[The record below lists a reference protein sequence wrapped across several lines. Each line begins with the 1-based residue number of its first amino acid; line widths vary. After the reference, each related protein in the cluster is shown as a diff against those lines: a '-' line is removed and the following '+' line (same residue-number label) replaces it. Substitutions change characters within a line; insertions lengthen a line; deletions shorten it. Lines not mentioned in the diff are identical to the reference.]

1 MSDTPRRRPNDVER
15 FSSLVESVYDAARDP
30 ECWRDFLQGLAEAL
44 NAKSGVFRVIDER
57 VPEVRTSIHY
67 NLDPELQA
75 AHREYFVSQDAY
87 VEALRNHPGGTMA
100 PGEALTDQDA
110 LRRTEF
116 FADYLQP
123 QDTWHICGGLALRN
137 DHCTIMTGVQRD
149 RKTGPFTR
157 EDAEY
162 MARFIP
168 HIRRANRLGH
178 LIAASE
184 LRSTTAEQALES
196 LAVGVVL
203 LDEHE
208 HVVHANHKGEILLR
222 NEEGLARR
230 KRGVCVRDANDSGE
244 LRQKFAAVRE
254 RARTRLAPIPETVL
268 LTPTADQPR
277 LLVFICPVPEHRPF
291 FQGPWPRVTTA
302 VFVSNL
308 EDAGLLDHEILMT
321 LYGLTASE
329 ARLACALARG
339 RELAELSHEW
349 NVSRETLRTHLKR
362 ALAKTGTNRQV
373 ELVRLLT
380 GQPWSLAGG
389 GERSTNAGTR
399 TS

>member
-1 MSDTPRRRPNDVER
+1 MSTSHGRPCKDIDT
-15 FSSLVESVYDAARDP
+15 FSRLVDSVYDAAHDP
-30 ECWRDFLQGLAEAL
+30 ECWRDFLQGLAEVL
-44 NAKSGVFRVIDER
+44 NAKSGLFRVIDER
-57 VPEVRTSIHY
+57 TPAVRTNIHY

-75 AHREYFVSQDAY
+75 AHREYFINQDAY
-87 VEALRNHPGGTMA
+87 VEALRDRPGGYMA
-100 PGEALTDQDA
+100 PGEALVGQDA
-110 LRRTEF
+110 LRQTEF

-149 RKTGPFTR
+149 RKTGPFTH

-162 MARFIP
+162 FARFVP
-168 HIRRANRLGH
+168 HIQRANHLGH
-178 LIAASE
+178 LIASSE
-184 LRSTTAEQALES
+184 IRSATAEQALES
-196 LAVGVVL
+196 LAVGVLL

-208 HVVHANHKGEILLR
+208 RVVHANHKGEILLQDQ
-222 NEEGLARR
+222 NGLARHEGR
-230 KRGVCVRDANDSGE
+230 VCAGNAHDSGE

-277 LLVFICPVPEHRPF
+277 LLVFICPILEHRPF

-349 NVSRETLRTHLKR
+349 SVSRETLRTHLKR
-362 ALAKTGTNRQV
+362 VLAKTGTNRQAD
-373 ELVRLLT
+373 LVRLLT
-380 GQPWSLAGG
+380 GRPWGLAASGQQ
-389 GERSTNAGTR
+389 STYARAGT
-399 TS
+399 S

>member
-1 MSDTPRRRPNDVER
+1 MTTSNGRQRKDIDT
-15 FSSLVESVYDAARDP
+15 FSRLVDSVYDATHDP
-30 ECWRDFLQGLAEAL
+30 ECWRDFLQGLAGVL
-44 NAKSGVFRVIDER
+44 NAKSGLFRVVDER
-57 VPEVRTSIHY
+57 APAVRTNIHY

-87 VEALRNHPGGTMA
+87 VEALRNHPGAYMA

-123 QDTWHICGGLALRN
+123 QDTYHICGGLALRN

-208 HVVHANHKGEILLR
+208 HVVHANHRGEILLR

-230 KRGVCVRDANDSGE
+230 KRCVCVRDANDSGE
-244 LRQKFAAVRE
+244 LRQKLVAVRD
-254 RARTRLAPIPETVL
+254 RARSNLAPVPETML
-268 LTPTADQPR
+268 FRPASGQPQ
-277 LLVFICPVPEHRPF
+277 LLVFICPVPEYQSF

-302 VFVSNL
+302 VFISNL
-308 EDAGLLDHEILMT
+308 EDAGLLDHEVLIA
-321 LYGLTASE
+321 LYGLTTSE

-339 RELAELSHEW
+339 RELTDLSLEW
-349 NVSRETLRTHLKR
+349 QVSRETLRTHLKR

-389 GERSTNAGTR
+389 GERSTNAGTK